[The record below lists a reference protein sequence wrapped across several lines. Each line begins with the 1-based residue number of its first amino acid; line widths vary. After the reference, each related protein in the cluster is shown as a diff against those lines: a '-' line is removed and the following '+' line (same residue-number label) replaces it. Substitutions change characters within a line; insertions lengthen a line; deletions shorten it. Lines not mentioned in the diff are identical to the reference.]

1 MAPKTDPPELYL
13 ETAHGERAH
22 RYGKRGADDS
32 EASWGCSM
40 GALVKLRQSP
50 DSEKGVV
57 FILVIE
63 PTQALPGRGVIRK
76 NRTDRMASDGDVS
89 FKLLSYTRC
98 RR

>member
-1 MAPKTDPPELYL
+1 MAPETGASELYL

-63 PTQALPGRGVIRK
+63 PTQALPGRGVIRN